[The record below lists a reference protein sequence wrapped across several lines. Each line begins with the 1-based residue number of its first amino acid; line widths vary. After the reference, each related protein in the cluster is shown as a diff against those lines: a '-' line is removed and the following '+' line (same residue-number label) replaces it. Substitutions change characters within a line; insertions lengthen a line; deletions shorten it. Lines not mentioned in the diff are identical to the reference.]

1 MLIRKEI
8 GARESGES
16 MPKNYKSIGR
26 PVTAFFYFG
35 IVENMLDIKFIRE
48 NKDLIKDAAKK
59 KKIKIDIDRLVALD
73 EKRRTLIQE
82 VDSLRAEHKIS
93 SEKIVL
99 LKGDERESF
108 TQKLREEKNN
118 LIHKEFDLRAVEA
131 EYNELMLLV
140 PNFPDPSVPE
150 GESDADNKEIKTW
163 GEKPD
168 FKKIGGRTYLEIMQE
183 WNMVDL
189 ERGVKVSGFRGY
201 FLKNDGVRLSFAL
214 WQFVLNFLT
223 KKEFVPMIVPS
234 IVRKDN
240 LVGTGWFPQAEE
252 DIYKTQDETY
262 LSGTAE
268 VPVMGYHKD
277 EILKEDELP
286 KKYVAFSPCYRREA
300 GSYGKDQKGLFRVHE
315 FFKIE
320 QVILCK
326 ADHQES
332 VNLHEELTKNSEEIM
347 QLLGIPYRIVIN
359 CAADL
364 GLGQVKKYDIE
375 AWIPSE
381 GRYRETHSSSY
392 FHDFQTRRLNIR
404 YKDAEE
410 KIKFA
415 HSLNNTAIATP
426 RILEALLENHQTSDG
441 TFNIPEIL
449 KKYM

>member
-1 MLIRKEI
+1 
-8 GARESGES
+8 
-16 MPKNYKSIGR
+16 
-26 PVTAFFYFG
+26 
-35 IVENMLDIKFIRE
+35 MLDIKFIRE

-59 KKIKIDIDRLVALD
+59 KKIKIDIDRLLALD
-73 EKRRTLIQE
+73 EKRRILIQE

-118 LIHKEFDLRAVEA
+118 LVHKEYDLRAIEA
-131 EYNELMLLV
+131 EYDELMLLV
-140 PNFPDPSVPE
+140 PNLPDLSVPE
-150 GESDADNKEIKTW
+150 GESDADNKEVRRW
-163 GEKPD
+163 GEIPD
-168 FKKIGGRTYLEIMQE
+168 FKKIGGRTYLEIMQDGD
-183 WNMVDL
+183 MVDL

-201 FLKNDGVRLSFAL
+201 FLKNDGVKISLAL
-214 WQFVLNFLT
+214 WQFVLDFLT
-223 KKEFVPMIVPS
+223 KKGFTPMLAPS
-234 IVRKDN
+234 IVKKDN
-240 LVGTGWFPQAEE
+240 LLGTGWFPQSEE

-268 VPVMGYHKD
+268 VAVMGFHKD
-277 EILKEDELP
+277 EILHEDDLP

-315 FFKIE
+315 FFKVE
-320 QVILCK
+320 QVVLC
-326 ADHQES
+326 AASHQES
-332 VNLHEELTKNSEEIM
+332 VNWHEELTKNSESIM
-347 QLLGIPYRIVIN
+347 QALEIPYRVVIN

-375 AWIPSE
+375 GWIPSE

-404 YKDAEE
+404 YKDGEE

-415 HSLNNTAIATP
+415 HSLNDTAIATP
-426 RILEALLENHQTSDG
+426 RILEALLENHQTPDAK
-441 TFNIPEIL
+441 FNVPEVL